1 LRGASN
7 GETMNEH
14 STISDGASQLSEERD
29 LLDRIASQ
37 EREALTELYRRYHG
51 RLFKFVYRMTGSH
64 SVSDELVNDIMLIVW
79 KSAPSFRGDSKVSTW
94 IFGIAYRQSLKRLS
108 KKQLSVA
115 ADSDPDSLASGDGR
129 NLEREDWVRFGLD
142 ALPPAQRLTICLV
155 FYVGLSYDEVA
166 KATGCPVN
174 TVKTRMFH
182 ARKKMKERL
191 EESANAEHMGRGVQ

>member
-1 LRGASN
+1 MQN
-7 GETMNEH
+7 GDTMNEY
-14 STISDGASQLSEERD
+14 STIPDGASRHSEERD

-37 EREALTELYRRYHG
+37 ERDALTDLYRRYHG

-64 SVSDELVNDIMLIVW
+64 SASDELVNDIMLTVW
-79 KSAPSFRGDSKVSTW
+79 KGASSFRGDSKVSTW

-108 KKQLSVA
+108 KKQLSVV
-115 ADSDPDSLASGDGR
+115 ADSDPDSLAAGEGR

-142 ALPPAQRLTICLV
+142 ALPPVQRLAICLV

-166 KATGCPVN
+166 KVTGCPVN

-182 ARKKMKERL
+182 ARRKMKERL
-191 EESANAEHMGRGVQ
+191 EDPANAAPKGRGVQ

>member
-1 LRGASN
+1 MQGVSN
-7 GETMNEH
+7 SKTMNEH
-14 STISDGASQLSEERD
+14 STISNDASQHSEERD

-37 EREALTELYRRYHG
+37 EREALTELYRRYYG

-64 SVSDELVNDIMLIVW
+64 SASDELVNDIMLIVW
-79 KSAPSFRGDSKVSTW
+79 KGASSFRGDSKVSTW

-115 ADSDPDSLASGDGR
+115 ADSDPDSLAAGDGR

-191 EESANAEHMGRGVQ
+191 EESANAEHMGRGYQ